1 MSLTL
6 NSEATQLRI
15 SGIREFSNQL
25 VDYPNA
31 LNLTIGQ
38 PDFPTP
44 EAVKQAGIRA
54 IEENKTSYSPN
65 AGLLELRQVT
75 AAYFNERYN
84 CNYNAN
90 EVLVTNG
97 ATQAI
102 DAVLRTIIE
111 PGDEIILSAPM
122 YAGYVPMIEYA
133 KAKPVFLDI
142 TETNFEPEVDALK
155 ALITPKTKAILF
167 NFPSNPT
174 GATVSPERMG
184 ALAAFLAEQD
194 IYLISDEIYSEITFE
209 GEYRSFGSYP
219 ALKDKLFLISG
230 LSKSHS
236 MTGWRIGFILAP
248 EALTDIT
255 VKVNAFNIL
264 CAAVPSQYAAIEALT
279 GSKDAPI
286 AMTASYKERRDY
298 IYGRLVEMGLE
309 VHKPN
314 GAFYIFPSIKQ
325 FGMSSHEFATRLLKE
340 AGVCVVPG
348 AVFAAEGYLRITYA
362 YAFETLVEAMDR
374 LAAFVEKVRAEQ
386 ASH

>member
-174 GATVSPERMG
+174 GATVSPERMD

-194 IYLISDEIYSEITFE
+194 I
-209 GEYRSFGSYP
+209 
-219 ALKDKLFLISG
+219 
-230 LSKSHS
+230 
-236 MTGWRIGFILAP
+236 
-248 EALTDIT
+248 
-255 VKVNAFNIL
+255 
-264 CAAVPSQYAAIEALT
+264 
-279 GSKDAPI
+279 
-286 AMTASYKERRDY
+286 
-298 IYGRLVEMGLE
+298 
-309 VHKPN
+309 
-314 GAFYIFPSIKQ
+314 
-325 FGMSSHEFATRLLKE
+325 
-340 AGVCVVPG
+340 
-348 AVFAAEGYLRITYA
+348 
-362 YAFETLVEAMDR
+362 
-374 LAAFVEKVRAEQ
+374 
-386 ASH
+386 

>member
-6 NSEATQLRI
+6 NNKATKLRI

-44 EAVKQAGIRA
+44 EAVKQAGIQA
-54 IEENKTSYSPN
+54 IENNKTAYSSN
-65 AGLLELRQVT
+65 AGLLELRQVVAT
-75 AAYFNERYN
+75 YFKERYN
-84 CNYNAN
+84 CQYEAS
-90 EVLVTNG
+90 EVLITNG

-122 YAGYVPMIEYA
+122 YSGYIPMIEYA
-133 KAKPVFLDI
+133 GATPVFLDI
-142 TETNFEPEVDALK
+142 TETNFEPDVEALK
-155 ALITPKTKAILF
+155 ALMTPKTKAIML

-174 GATVSPERMG
+174 GATLSHERMDE
-184 ALAAFLAEQD
+184 LVAFLKEED
-194 IYLISDEIYSEITFE
+194 VYLISDEIYSEITFE
-209 GEYRSFGSYP
+209 GEHRSFGSYP
-219 ALKDKLFLISG
+219 ELKEKMFLISG

-236 MTGWRIGFILAP
+236 MTGWRIGFILAS
-248 EALTDIT
+248 EALIDTT
-255 VKVNAFNIL
+255 VKINAFNIL

-279 GSKDAPI
+279 GSKDAPLP
-286 AMTASYKERRDY
+286 MRDSYKERRDY
-298 IYGRLVEMGLE
+298 IYGRLVEMGID

-325 FGMSSHEFATRLLKE
+325 FGMTSHEFATRLLKE

-348 AVFAAEGYLRITYA
+348 SVFASEGYLRITYA

-374 LAAFVEKVRAEQ
+374 LEQFVTKVRAEQ
-386 ASH
+386 A

>member
-6 NSEATQLRI
+6 NKEATELRI

-25 VDYPNA
+25 VDFPNA

-65 AGLLELRQVT
+65 AGLLELRQVVAT
-75 AAYFNERYN
+75 YFKERYG
-84 CNYNAN
+84 CDYNAN

-122 YAGYVPMIEYA
+122 YAGYVPMINYA
-133 KAKPVFLDI
+133 KAKPVLLDI
-142 TETNFEPEVDALK
+142 TETNFEPDIEALK
-155 ALITPKTKAILF
+155 ALITPKTKAVMF

-174 GATVSPERMG
+174 GATVSVERMNE
-184 ALAAFLAEQD
+184 LVDFLVTQD
-194 IYLISDEIYSEITFE
+194 IYVISDEIYSEITFE

-219 ALKDKLFLISG
+219 ALKDQLFLISG

-248 EALTDIT
+248 EALTDVT

-298 IYGRLVEMGLE
+298 VYNRLVQMGLE

-314 GAFYIFPSIKQ
+314 GAFYIFPSIKA
-325 FGMSSHEFATRLLKE
+325 FGMTSHEFATRLLRE
-340 AGVCVVPG
+340 GGVCVVPG

-362 YAFETLVEAMDR
+362 YAYETLVEAMNR
-374 LAAFVEKVRAEQ
+374 MEAFVEKVRAEQ
-386 ASH
+386 AAQ

>member
-6 NSEATQLRI
+6 NKEASELRI

-25 VDYPNA
+25 VDFPNA

-65 AGLLELRQVT
+65 AGLLELRQVV
-75 AAYFNERYN
+75 AAYFKERYN
-84 CNYNAN
+84 CDYNAN

-122 YAGYVPMIEYA
+122 YAGYVPMINYA
-133 KAKPVFLDI
+133 KATPVFLDI
-142 TETNFEPEVDALK
+142 TETNFEPDIEALK
-155 ALITPKTKAILF
+155 ALITPKTKAVMF

-174 GATVSPERMG
+174 GATVSVERMNE
-184 ALAAFLAEQD
+184 LVDFLVEQD
-194 IYLISDEIYSEITFE
+194 IYVISDEIYSEITFE

-248 EALTDIT
+248 EALTDVT

-279 GSKDAPI
+279 GSKDAPV
-286 AMTASYKERRDY
+286 AMAASYKERRDY
-298 IYGRLVEMGLE
+298 VYDRLVKMGLE

-325 FGMSSHEFATRLLKE
+325 FGMTSHAFATRLLRE
-340 AGVCVVPG
+340 GEVCVVPG
-348 AVFAAEGYLRITYA
+348 SVFAAEGYLRITYA
-362 YAFETLVEAMDR
+362 YAYETLVEAMDR
-374 LAAFVEKVRAEQ
+374 MEAFVEKLRAEQ
-386 ASH
+386 AAQ